1 MPESRPTILLVTAD
15 PEARGGH
22 SQPAPWVYGNRS
34 HGDGMRGDGMYADG
48 TYAEGTGGDLQGRG
62 ASSGRGRRLAAAI
75 ALILGVAGFAVSL
88 TGVAVQL
95 LPRHFTVEQQ
105 RQIQA
110 WEVMRRWQLLPAGQI
125 FPASVSYQ
133 LSAKTLQDQDPL
145 QLNAF
150 RVSIAPPESDCAKA
164 VTSAAAGAVL
174 RKNGCQ
180 AVLRA
185 TYVDA
190 TRSFVMTVGVA
201 VLPDSAAAASVHTKL
216 ATLRLAAARQ
226 ANGASLLPAGVLVLR
241 YGGAGGRTYD
251 YNRQISA
258 SFTAGPYVVMYAAGY
273 SDGRPRVPVSRDEY
287 SEGEM
292 TNMAAGVA
300 HKVAHTLAAIP
311 PAPHCPGAPGC

>member
-1 MPESRPTILLVTAD
+1 
-15 PEARGGH
+15 
-22 SQPAPWVYGNRS
+22 
-34 HGDGMRGDGMYADG
+34 MYADG
-48 TYAEGTGGDLQGRG
+48 TDGDLQGRG
-62 ASSGRGRRLAAAI
+62 ASPGRAGSSGHGRRVAAAV

-95 LPRHFTVEQQ
+95 LPRHFTVAQQ

-110 WEVMRRWQLLPAGQI
+110 WEVMRRWQLLPAGQV
-125 FPASVSYQ
+125 FPDSVSYQ
-133 LSAKTLQDQDPL
+133 LSAKTLQDRDPL

-150 RVSIAPPESDCAKA
+150 RVSIAPQESDCAKA
-164 VTSAAAGAVL
+164 VTSTAAGAVL
-174 RKNGCQ
+174 RKNGCR

-185 TYVDA
+185 TYVDG

-201 VLPDSAAAASVHTKL
+201 VLPDAASAL
-216 ATLRLAAARQ
+216 SARAELSTLRLAAARQ
-226 ANGASLLPAGVLVLR
+226 AGRASLLPAGVLVLR
-241 YGGAGGRTYD
+241 YGGTGARAYD

-292 TNMAAGVA
+292 TSMAAGVA
-300 HKVAHTLAAIP
+300 HKVASTLAATP
-311 PAPHCPGAPGC
+311 PPPHCPGAPGC

>member
-1 MPESRPTILLVTAD
+1 
-15 PEARGGH
+15 
-22 SQPAPWVYGNRS
+22 
-34 HGDGMRGDGMYADG
+34 MYADG

-125 FPASVSYQ
+125 FPASVSYR

-145 QLNAF
+145 PLNAF
-150 RVSIAPPESDCAKA
+150 RVSVAPQESDCAKA

-174 RKNGCQ
+174 RENGCQ

-241 YGGAGGRTYD
+241 YGGARGRTYD

-258 SFTAGPYVVMYAAGY
+258 SFTVGPYVVMYAAGY

-300 HKVAHTLAAIP
+300 RKVARTLVATP
-311 PAPHCPGAPGC
+311 PVPHCPGAPGC

>member
-1 MPESRPTILLVTAD
+1 
-15 PEARGGH
+15 
-22 SQPAPWVYGNRS
+22 
-34 HGDGMRGDGMYADG
+34 MYADG
-48 TYAEGTGGDLQGRG
+48 TYAEGTGGGLQGRG
-62 ASSGRGRRLAAAI
+62 ASPGRGRRIAAAV

-95 LPRHFTVEQQ
+95 LPRHFTAEQQ

-110 WEVMRRWQLLPAGQI
+110 WEVMRRWQLMPAGQI

-150 RVSIAPPESDCAKA
+150 RVSIAPLESDCAKA
-164 VTSAAAGAVL
+164 VTSAAAGTVL

-201 VLPDSAAAASVHTKL
+201 VLPDDASALSAHTKL
-216 ATLRLAAARQ
+216 STLRLAAARQ
-226 ANGASLLPAGVLVLR
+226 VGRASLLPAGVLVLR
-241 YGGAGGRTYD
+241 YGGTGSRAYD

-292 TNMAAGVA
+292 TNMAVGVA
-300 HKVAHTLAAIP
+300 RKVAQTLAATP

>member
-1 MPESRPTILLVTAD
+1 
-15 PEARGGH
+15 
-22 SQPAPWVYGNRS
+22 
-34 HGDGMRGDGMYADG
+34 MYADG

-62 ASSGRGRRLAAAI
+62 ASSGRGRRVAAAI

-145 QLNAF
+145 PLNAF
-150 RVSIAPPESDCAKA
+150 RLSIAPPESDCAKA

-226 ANGASLLPAGVLVLR
+226 ANGASLLPAGVLALR
-241 YGGAGGRTYD
+241 YGGGGGRTYD

-300 HKVAHTLAAIP
+300 HKVAHTLAATP

>member
-1 MPESRPTILLVTAD
+1 
-15 PEARGGH
+15 
-22 SQPAPWVYGNRS
+22 
-34 HGDGMRGDGMYADG
+34 MYADG
-48 TYAEGTGGDLQGRG
+48 TDGDLQGGGVSLGRAG
-62 ASSGRGRRLAAAI
+62 SSGHGRRVAATV

-95 LPRHFTVEQQ
+95 MPRHFTVEQQ

-110 WEVMRRWQLLPAGQI
+110 WEVMRRWQQLPAGQI

-164 VTSAAAGAVL
+164 MTSAAAGAVL

-201 VLPDSAAAASVHTKL
+201 VMPDSAAAASVHTKL
-216 ATLRLAAARQ
+216 ATLRLTAARQ

-300 HKVAHTLAAIP
+300 HKVAHTLAATP

>member
-1 MPESRPTILLVTAD
+1 
-15 PEARGGH
+15 
-22 SQPAPWVYGNRS
+22 
-34 HGDGMRGDGMYADG
+34 MYADG

-133 LSAKTLQDQDPL
+133 LSAKTLQDQAPL
-145 QLNAF
+145 KLNAF

-164 VTSAAAGAVL
+164 MTSAAAGAVL

-241 YGGAGGRTYD
+241 YGGADGRAYD

-300 HKVAHTLAAIP
+300 HKVAHTLAATP
-311 PAPHCPGAPGC
+311 PAPRCPGAPGC